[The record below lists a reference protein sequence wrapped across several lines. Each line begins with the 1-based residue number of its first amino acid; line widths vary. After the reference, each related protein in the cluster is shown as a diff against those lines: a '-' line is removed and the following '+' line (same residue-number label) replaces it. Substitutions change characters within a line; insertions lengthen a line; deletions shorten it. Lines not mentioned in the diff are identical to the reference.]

1 MEKEIEDLKK
11 ACMLLQDQ
19 INALKTLV
27 ADLYKNK
34 EDKKSKIIKPSYK
47 N

>member
-1 MEKEIEDLKK
+1 MEEEIEDLKK
-11 ACMLLQDQ
+11 ACMLLQEQ

-27 ADLYKNK
+27 MDLYKNK
-34 EDKKSKIIKPSYK
+34 EDKKKLIVKPGYK